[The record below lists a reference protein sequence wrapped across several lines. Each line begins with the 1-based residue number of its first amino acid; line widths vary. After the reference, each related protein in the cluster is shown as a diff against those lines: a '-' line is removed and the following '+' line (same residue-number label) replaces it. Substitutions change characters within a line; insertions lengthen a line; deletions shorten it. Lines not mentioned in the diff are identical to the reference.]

1 MTNGGQCVLRNNSGQ
16 NRDNQT
22 QEGRIKIYTGKRLL
36 MIKDSNTLEQA
47 WEEFMKCPSLEV
59 LRKRQN
65 KHQHRLRYALLII
78 SSDRRMDEV
87 KLS

>member
-16 NRDNQT
+16 NREDQT
-22 QEGRIKIYTGKRLL
+22 HEGRIKIYTGKRLL
-36 MIKDSNTLEQA
+36 MIKDSNTQEQV
-47 WEEFMKCPSLEV
+47 WEEFMKCPPLDV

-65 KHQHRLRYALLII
+65 KHQHRLIYAVLIT
-78 SSDRRMDEV
+78 SSDRRMDEL